1 MDLFPL
7 FGLDAWQWALACLI
21 VAFAT
26 IVQFRMGVG
35 FGLTSAPL
43 LALFAPELV
52 PVPVIILTLF
62 TASWAMMHTWNGV
75 DWREVTWSLSGRLT
89 GALIGLAL
97 LTAITSQKQF
107 FLVFGAFI
115 ALAVIMS
122 VAGLRF
128 RFSRPLLYVMG
139 TISGLSASITSV
151 GGPPMAIAYQDQSP
165 AHARPNMS
173 AYFGLGCV
181 VLVVVLGAGGHIGA
195 ADLWRT
201 AVLVP
206 AFFVGLALSPLFT
219 VLLDRN
225 FRKVLLGISAAAAT
239 MLIWRGLA

>member
-1 MDLFPL
+1 M
-7 FGLDAWQWALACLI
+7 
-21 VAFAT
+21 AT
-26 IVQFRMGVG
+26 
-35 FGLTSAPL
+35 
-43 LALFAPELV
+43 
-52 PVPVIILTLF
+52 
-62 TASWAMMHTWNGV
+62 H
-75 DWREVTWSLSGRLT
+75 
-89 GALIGLAL
+89 
-97 LTAITSQKQF
+97 

-206 AFFVGLALSPLFT
+206 AFFAGLALSPLFT